1 MRVALSRMTAA
12 GDLVQADATY
22 ALAPRHLERQ
32 AATDALIRPVPRP
45 YDGTWRMAVVIDR
58 GRPASDRS
66 ALRHRLTRAR
76 FAEMRE
82 GVWLRP
88 DNLPDPDTAEQ
99 RIFLTVPEDDRA
111 LTAELWDL
119 ESWADNARHLRAA
132 MGEGSPVE
140 RLTAAAAAV
149 RHLRTD
155 PALPAELAPPRVA
168 RR

>member
-1 MRVALSRMTAA
+1 
-12 GDLVQADATY
+12 
-22 ALAPRHLERQ
+22 
-32 AATDALIRPVPRP
+32 
-45 YDGTWRMAVVIDR
+45 MAVVIDR

-119 ESWADNARHLRAA
+119 ESWRTSPGTCAPLWARAA
-132 MGEGSPVE
+132 HE
-140 RLTAAAAAV
+140 RSTAAAAAV
-149 RHLRTD
+149 RHPRTD
-155 PALPAELAPPRVA
+155 PALPAELAPPRWPA
-168 RR
+168 DDLRAAYDDYRIEITPKEKL